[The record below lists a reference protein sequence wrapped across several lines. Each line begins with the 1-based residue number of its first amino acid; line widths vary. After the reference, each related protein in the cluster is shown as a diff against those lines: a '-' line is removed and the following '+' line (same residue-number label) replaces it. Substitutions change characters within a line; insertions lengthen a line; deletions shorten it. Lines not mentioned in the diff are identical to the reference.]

1 MQNRLELQ
9 VWNKRRKGG
18 GGGLCFMEGILNYSS
33 SGFQALIYNLPFGLV
48 IFTPPLEFSTL
59 RPLG

>member
-1 MQNRLELQ
+1 MQDRLELQ
-9 VWNKRRKGG
+9 VWNKRRRGG
-18 GGGLCFMEGILNYSS
+18 GVCFMEGDLNYSS
-33 SGFQALIYNLPFGLV
+33 SGFQALIHNLPFGLV